1 MMGRL
6 SFLKNNPACSFA
18 RANAGSLVIATVL
31 GVGLLWSVWPALAQ
45 MNQRWAHDPRYSHGY
60 LVPLFSLIL
69 LWLRRGELAAGPLR
83 ANGWGILFILIGAV
97 LQLVGARYYLPWLDS
112 ISILP
117 YLAGLVTLAGGWQ
130 ALRWAAPA
138 IGFLFFMVPL
148 PYRLEMGLGYPLQRI
163 ATLASNY
170 SLQTFGL
177 PAAAEGNVIHIDKVK
192 IGVVEA
198 CNGLGMLFTFFA
210 FAVGT
215 ALIVRRNALDKAL
228 IVLSAVP
235 IALAANVTRITV
247 TGLLHMT
254 AGSEFAEHVYHD
266 LAGWL
271 MMPLAVGAL
280 WLELLILSYLLI
292 EEPET
297 RVPSPMGLVE
307 DGGRRR
313 GPIGKTP

>member
-1 MMGRL
+1 MTNKSVY
-6 SFLKNNPACSFA
+6 SFVRSNSV
-18 RANAGSLVIATVL
+18 SLAIAAVL

-60 LVPLFSLIL
+60 LVPLFSLVL
-69 LWLRRGELAAGPLR
+69 LWLRRDVLAAGPVR
-83 ANGWGILFILIGAV
+83 ANGWGSLLLAVGAV
-97 LQLVGARYYLPWLDS
+97 LQLTGARYYLPWIES

-117 YLAGLVTLAGGWQ
+117 YLAGLTVLAGGWR

-148 PYRLEMGLGYPLQRI
+148 PYRLEMGLGYPLQRV

-170 SLQTFGL
+170 ALQTLGL
-177 PAAAEGNVIHIDKVK
+177 PAVAEGNVIHIDEVK

-215 ALIVRRNALDKAL
+215 ALIVRKGILDKAL

-235 IALAANVTRITV
+235 IALAANVTRITA
-247 TGLLHMT
+247 TGLLHVT

-280 WLELLILSYLLI
+280 WVELLIFSHMFI
-292 EEPET
+292 EETDT
-297 RVPSPMGLVE
+297 RSGSPVGPIHY
-307 DGGRRR
+307 GGRR
-313 GPIGKTP
+313 

>member
-1 MMGRL
+1 MANKSVY
-6 SFLKNNPACSFA
+6 SFVRSNSV
-18 RANAGSLVIATVL
+18 SLAIAAVL

-60 LVPLFSLIL
+60 LVPLFSLVL
-69 LWLRRGELAAGPLR
+69 LWLRRDVLAAGPVR
-83 ANGWGILFILIGAV
+83 ANGWGSLLLAVGAV
-97 LQLVGARYYLPWLDS
+97 LQLTGARYYLPWIES

-117 YLAGLVTLAGGWQ
+117 YLAGLTVLAGGWR

-148 PYRLEMGLGYPLQRI
+148 PYRLEMGLGYPLQRV

-170 SLQTFGL
+170 ALQTLGL
-177 PAAAEGNVIHIDKVK
+177 PAVAEGNVIHIDEVK

-215 ALIVRRNALDKAL
+215 ALIVRKGILDKAL

-247 TGLLHMT
+247 TGLLHVT

-280 WLELLILSYLLI
+280 WVELLIFSHMFI
-292 EEPET
+292 EETDT
-297 RVPSPMGLVE
+297 RSGSPVGPIHY
-307 DGGRRR
+307 GGRR
-313 GPIGKTP
+313 

>member
-1 MMGRL
+1 MINKSIY
-6 SFLKNNPACSFA
+6 SFVRSNSV
-18 RANAGSLVIATVL
+18 SLAIAAVL
-31 GVGLLWSVWPALAQ
+31 GVGLLWSVWPVLAQ

-60 LVPLFSLIL
+60 LVPLFSLAL
-69 LWLRRGELAAGPLR
+69 LWLRDVLAAGPVR
-83 ANGWGILFILIGAV
+83 ANGWGSLLLAVGAV
-97 LQLVGARYYLPWLDS
+97 LQLTGARYYLPWIES

-117 YLAGLVTLAGGWQ
+117 YLAGLTVLAGGWR

-148 PYRLEMGLGYPLQRI
+148 PYRLEMGLGYPLQRV

-170 SLQTFGL
+170 ALQTLGL
-177 PAAAEGNVIHIDKVK
+177 PAVAEGNVIHIDEVK

-215 ALIVRRNALDKAL
+215 ALIVRKGLLDKAL

-280 WLELLILSYLLI
+280 WVELLIFSHLFI
-292 EEPET
+292 EETDT
-297 RVPSPMGLVE
+297 RSGPPVGSIHYGV
-307 DGGRRR
+307 RR
-313 GPIGKTP
+313 